1 MMRNLIEFL
10 MNSRP
15 GLIGAGIGLTLAL
28 SLVIF
33 GFFKTLFILLLTF
46 AGYIFLLAC
55 SGKGRETWE
64 DGKPE
69 NPHSSSCTSWKSSG
83 TSRIG
88 R

>member
-46 AGYIFLLAC
+46 AGYIIGTLYLRDKEKIRELL
-55 SGKGRETWE
+55 
-64 DGKPE
+64 D
-69 NPHSSSCTSWKSSG
+69 
-83 TSRIG
+83 RILPPG
-88 R
+88 LFR